1 MLQTTFH
8 NTDWVHL
15 PGGNLLNQHHQGQSL
30 GRPLGTSLVV
40 LQAPGGCPE
49 TL

>member
-40 LQAPGGCPE
+40 LQAPGRCQE
-49 TL
+49 AL